1 MATVDAE
8 QEAEAAN
15 WRPRHSPWLI
25 AIAVMLGTFM
35 EILDSSIANVALP
48 HIAGSLSATPE
59 EATWA
64 ITSYLVA
71 NAIVLPL
78 TAWLSSRFGRKQFL
92 IVCTTIFTIASV
104 LSGAATSLGMLIGAR
119 VLQGMGGG
127 ALQPIAQ
134 AVMLESFPPHKRG
147 QAMAIYGMGV
157 VVAPILGPIL
167 GGYITDNY
175 DWRWS
180 FYINLPIGIIAIIL
194 THLFLENPPFLA
206 RRKHS
211 KIDYLGFLSLA
222 LWVGAL
228 QIMLDKGEQEEWFSS
243 MLIVALAIIFAVF
256 IMFFLNWELWT
267 KEPVVDLRILLN
279 RNFGIAAFL
288 ITVVGA
294 VLYGSVTVLPLFLQN
309 LLGYPAYDSGLAIAP
324 RGLGAFCAN
333 VVLGPLLSRYDGRI
347 FVGSGFLMLAL
358 SNLWL
363 SHINTEI
370 AITNITYPNVLQG
383 VAIACIFVPLTTLA
397 NATLPISQFGMS
409 SGIYNLMRN
418 LGGGIGIA
426 LCTTFITRGAQMYQ
440 NTLVSHVTP
449 YDQAYSHFSSAVGG
463 LVQGAQANGLTYA
476 LVLKQSAMLAYINI
490 YIIMA
495 YVCFA
500 CIPLVFLM
508 ESGAS
513 KGRPSSPGH

>member
-1 MATVDAE
+1 
-8 QEAEAAN
+8 
-15 WRPRHSPWLI
+15 
-25 AIAVMLGTFM
+25 M
-35 EILDSSIANVALP
+35 EILDSSIANVCLP

-64 ITSYLVA
+64 VTSYLVA

-92 IVCTTIFTIASV
+92 VTCTIIFTIASG
-104 LSGAATSLGMLIGAR
+104 LSGAATSLGMLIAAR
-119 VLQGMGGG
+119 VLQGLGGG

-134 AVMLESFPPHKRG
+134 AVMLESFPAHKRG
-147 QAMAIYGMGV
+147 QAMAVYGMGV

-180 FYINLPIGIIAIIL
+180 FYINLPVGIIAVIMAL
-194 THLFLENPPFLA
+194 LFLENPPFLA
-206 RRKHS
+206 QHKTR
-211 KIDYLGFLSLA
+211 KIDYLGFFSLA

-228 QIMLDKGEQEEWFSS
+228 QVMLDKGEQEEWFSS
-243 MLIVALAIIFAVF
+243 ALIVALAITFAIFV
-256 IMFFLNWELWT
+256 MFFLNWESWT
-267 KEPVVDLRILLN
+267 DEPVVDLKILGN

-333 VVLGPLLSRYDGRI
+333 IVLGPLLTRYDGRI
-347 FVGSGFLMLAL
+347 FVGSGFVMLAL
-358 SNLWL
+358 SNIWL
-363 SHINTEI
+363 SDINTQI

-397 NATLPISQFGMS
+397 SSTLPIEQFGMA

-426 LCTTFITRGAQMYQ
+426 LCTTFITRGSQMYQ
-440 NTLVSHVTP
+440 NTLITHITP
-449 YDQAYSHFSSAVGG
+449 YSPAYLELSSRLGGLLPTQQAY
-463 LVQGAQANGLTYA
+463 GLTYGV
-476 LVLKQSAMLAYINI
+476 VLQQATMLAYINI
-490 YIIMA
+490 YLIMGA
-495 YVCFA
+495 LCFA
-500 CIPLVFLM
+500 CVPLVFLM
-508 ESGAS
+508 ERGDSGP
-513 KGRPSSPGH
+513 KKPSLGH